1 MPVFNML
8 EFLKIKKGLKGIFNI
23 FGEEGAGRDV
33 VGNGKRRFFRRKGG
47 CRDGTGRGDVRNGKK
62 SWS

>member
-23 FGEEGAGRDV
+23 CGEEE
-33 VGNGKRRFFRRKGG
+33 G
-47 CRDGTGRGDVRNGKK
+47 CGQGCGWQWKEENL
-62 SWS
+62 